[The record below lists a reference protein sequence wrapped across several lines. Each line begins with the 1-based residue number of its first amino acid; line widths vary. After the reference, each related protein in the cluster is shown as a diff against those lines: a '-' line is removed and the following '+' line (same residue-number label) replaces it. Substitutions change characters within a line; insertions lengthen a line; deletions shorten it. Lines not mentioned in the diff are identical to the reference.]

1 MIYLIIA
8 TIVVMV
14 LLGMVAGVVAAH
26 TGVETIEGLHTKRAM
41 FTPDDYMITVN
52 DRISKLT
59 TESAK

>member
-8 TIVVMV
+8 TVLMV

-59 TESAK
+59 VGEAK